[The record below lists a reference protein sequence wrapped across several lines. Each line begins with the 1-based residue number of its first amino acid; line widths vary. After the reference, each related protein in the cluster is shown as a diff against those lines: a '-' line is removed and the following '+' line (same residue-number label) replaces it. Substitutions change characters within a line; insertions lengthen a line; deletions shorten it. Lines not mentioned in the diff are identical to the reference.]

1 MPTRTTFLISA
12 GYELPDINVASRLI
26 PVEAVVDMLFL
37 NLSVIDIYFS
47 LQAIQHNR
55 LVQVRSSA
63 GVIDSDMNGEIAFHK
78 LCQWIALSIKGLDVI
93 PRFLA
98 FDNRWALAK
107 HDDLTRVGLGGRLT
121 SYNKM
126 CCAVWYHHI
135 QIHLL

>member
-12 GYELPDINVASRLI
+12 GYELPDMNVASRFI

-37 NLSVIDIYFS
+37 NLSIVCINFS

-55 LVQVRSSA
+55 LVQVWSSA
-63 GVIDSDMNGEIAFHK
+63 GVINSDVYREIAFHK

-107 HDDLTRVGLGGRLT
+107 HHNL
-121 SYNKM
+121 
-126 CCAVWYHHI
+126 A
-135 QIHLL
+135 